1 MTPEEKMLSLLTNRY
16 VIFAILAAVLSG
28 SIYFMYWNMD
38 RWRTKAQ
45 EYEVQL
51 EAMTAARDLLLE
63 LDAARAGNDRNQA
76 NRREEIEKKI
86 STGDRGYFQ

>member
-1 MTPEEKMLSLLTNRY
+1 MLGLLINRY
-16 VIFAILAAVLSG
+16 VIFAILAAVIFG
-28 SIYFMYWNMD
+28 SVYFMYWNMD

-45 EYEVQL
+45 EYEVRL

-63 LDAARAGNDRNQA
+63 LDAARAGNDKDQA
-76 NRREEIEKKI
+76 KRRDEIEKKV